1 MQRINNNLIHP
12 KWVPVSQPGK
22 DDPPAYIHSFF
33 RKYGK
38 QPGLPVLIA
47 AEDSSFE
54 EELLREIKK
63 AETVF
68 PPLTRKIILLRN
80 KKKLTKDQC
89 IRFINEGVY
98 DIIDCSDE
106 EETLQY
112 LEALTERVQ
121 TIRSVLESDVV
132 TENLIGESTV
142 WKKFLSEIIETALF
156 PKGSILLTGESGTG
170 KELVSRLLHTLDTR
184 PDKKDLI
191 LLDCTTIVPDL
202 SGSEFFGHEK
212 GSYTSAVQSRDG
224 AFALANK
231 GTLFLDEIGD
241 LPFPL
246 QAELLRVIQEGTY
259 KKVGSNNWQKTNFRL
274 VCATHRSLRQLVK
287 EQKFRQD
294 LFFRITDFEFRVPS
308 LRERPDDVIPLARY
322 FLSQHFTGHNIP
334 EISYEVQEFLM
345 SRDYEG
351 NVRELK
357 QLVQR
362 IAMKHTGHKAITIG
376 DIPKDYLF
384 ETPVAATDQP
394 ANHSSSSFKKAILS
408 GSSLW
413 DLKDQAM
420 MDAIQAALDLAGG
433 NKKLAAEKLG
443 VTPRAI
449 QQFLKN
455 RHSA

>member
-1 MQRINNNLIHP
+1 MQRTNDNLIHP
-12 KWVPVSQPGK
+12 KWVPVSLPGK
-22 DDPPAYIHSFF
+22 SVSPVFIYSFF

-38 QPGLPVLIA
+38 QPDLPVLIA
-47 AEDSSFE
+47 ADDSSFE
-54 EELLREIKK
+54 EEILKEIKK

-68 PPLTRKIILLRN
+68 SPLTRKIILLGD

-89 IRFINEGVY
+89 IRFINEGAY
-98 DIIDCSDE
+98 DIIDYSDE
-106 EETLQY
+106 AETVRY

-121 TIRSVLESDVV
+121 TIQSVLESDVV
-132 TENLIGESTV
+132 AENLIGESTV
-142 WKKFLSEIIETALF
+142 WKKFLCDIIETALF

-308 LRERPDDVIPLARY
+308 LRERPDDIILLARH
-322 FLSQHFTGHNIP
+322 FLSQHFTDHTVP
-334 EISYEVQEFLM
+334 EISNEVQEFLM
-345 SRDYEG
+345 SREYEG

-362 IAMKHTGHKAITIG
+362 IAMKHTGHKTITIG
-376 DIPKDYLF
+376 DIPKDYLL
-384 ETPVAATDQP
+384 ESPAGTTDYSG
-394 ANHSSSSFKKAILS
+394 NHTSSVFKKAILT

-420 MDAIQAALDLAGG
+420 MDAIQAALDLANG